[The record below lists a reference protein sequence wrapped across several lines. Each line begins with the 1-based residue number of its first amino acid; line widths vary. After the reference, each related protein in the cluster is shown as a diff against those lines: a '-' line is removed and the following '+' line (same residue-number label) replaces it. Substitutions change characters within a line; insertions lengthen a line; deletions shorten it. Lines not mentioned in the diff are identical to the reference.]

1 MQKYIYDAHNVI
13 DDMLNV
19 KRISSKFYI
28 ITPLLC
34 TALLLYLVACSSWLV
49 AGDTKP
55 TRSRASPV
63 RKCLP

>member
-28 ITPLLC
+28 ITTLLC
-34 TALLLYLVACSSWLV
+34 TALLLYLVACSSWHII
-49 AGDTKP
+49 
-55 TRSRASPV
+55 
-63 RKCLP
+63 

>member
-1 MQKYIYDAHNVI
+1 MQKYIYDAHNMI

-34 TALLLYLVACSSWLV
+34 TALLLYLVACSSWHII
-49 AGDTKP
+49 
-55 TRSRASPV
+55 
-63 RKCLP
+63 